1 MLKDGQNPNL
11 CYTIKNLFWREH
23 GGIITNKA
31 YFSRWEKEPA
41 DLVIKHAQI
50 VNVFTKE
57 ILTGDVAICDGKI
70 VGIGQYEGKEI
81 YDAKINTSY
90 QDLLMGMCISKVH
103 FYLQAS
109 LQKFLYYMASPR

>member
-1 MLKDGQNPNL
+1 MVESLRTKHILVAG
-11 CYTIKNLFWREH
+11 K
-23 GGIITNKA
+23 
-31 YFSRWEKEPA
+31 KEPA

-81 YDAKINTSY
+81 YDAKNQYLVPGLIDGHVHIESS
-90 QDLLMGMCISKVH
+90 LLSPSEFAKIS
-103 FYLQAS
+103 L
-109 LQKFLYYMASPR
+109 LYYDTL

>member
-1 MLKDGQNPNL
+1 MVESLRTKHILVAG
-11 CYTIKNLFWREH
+11 K
-23 GGIITNKA
+23 
-31 YFSRWEKEPA
+31 KEPA

-70 VGIGQYEGKEI
+70 VGSVNTKAKKSMMQ
-81 YDAKINTSY
+81 KINTSY